1 MKQTRCLLLCAFI
14 VGCIKEK
21 ITISNTQFENT
32 TSHVIKVDGY
42 RNGQIQSESSFVLN
56 ANESKQVFHLNNR
69 GIGSGLTFGGYNQP
83 LDSFV
88 VVFDNSYR
96 ISHYKPTLIGT
107 NTKRYLYSSKR
118 NIYNDSS
125 YIPNLVSD
133 KKYKREWD
141 FKYAFIEQDY
151 LDAK

>member
-1 MKQTRCLLLCAFI
+1 MKNNICLLFCIFLL
-14 VGCIKEK
+14 GCVKDK

-32 TSHVIKVDGY
+32 TSHSVKVDGY
-42 RNGQIQSESSFVLN
+42 KNGLIQTESSFVLN
-56 ANESKQVFHLNNR
+56 ANESKQVFHLNNG

-88 VVFDNSYR
+88 VIFDNTYR
-96 ISHYKPTLIGT
+96 ISHYKPNLIGT
-107 NTKRYLYSSKR
+107 NNKRYLYSSKR

-125 YIPNLVSD
+125 YVRNLLVD

-141 FKYAFIEQDY
+141 FKYTFIEQDY
-151 LDAK
+151 LDAR